1 MRRPF
6 LSLVKVLL
14 GVTLLAGGAWFTYQ
28 AWLITPAAGEKITV
42 QIADGL
48 GAVQVAELL
57 QIKGVISSAQGYR
70 VYSWF
75 SGEARHPRSG
85 SYDLHPG
92 LSYHQ
97 LARLLNRGPGR
108 VESELRTI
116 EGWSL
121 DDEAAY
127 LESQNNI
134 KPADFYALAGSPP
147 DQSSMEARWRTEFP
161 FLKNLP
167 ADRTLEGYLFPETY
181 RVWDDLLPE
190 ALIRKQLAEFQQ
202 RTAGVELSADN
213 RPLVS
218 LDQVITLA
226 SIVEKEVSTDKDRK
240 LVAGIFL
247 RRLRDGMALQSDA
260 TLNYVTHSG
269 RIQANEQDLLR
280 DSPYNT
286 YRHKGLPPGP
296 ICNPSQNAIEA
307 VLKPAPSNY
316 YYFLADKQGKV
327 LYAATLEEHKA
338 NRYRAGY

>member
-1 MRRPF
+1 M
-6 LSLVKVLL
+6 LAAVV
-14 GVTLLAGGAWFTYQ
+14 LAGGAWFSYH
-28 AWLITPAAGEKITV
+28 AWLITPRAGEKATFVISE
-42 QIADGL
+42 GL
-48 GAVQVAELL
+48 GADQVAQLL
-57 QIKGVISSAQGYR
+57 QDKGIISSAAGYR
-70 VYSWF
+70 WYGFLNS
-75 SGEARHPRSG
+75 EARHPRSG
-85 SYDLHPG
+85 TYGLHPG
-92 LSYHQ
+92 MSYRQLS
-97 LARLLNRGPGR
+97 RLFGRGPGR
-108 VESELRTI
+108 VESELRII

-134 KPADFYALAGSPP
+134 KPAVFYALAGSPP
-147 DQSSMEARWRTEFP
+147 DRAPFDPKLRTEFP
-161 FLKNLP
+161 FLKDLP

-190 ALIRKQLAEFQQ
+190 ALISKQLGEFQQ

-218 LDQVITLA
+218 LDQVIILA
-226 SIVEKEVSTDKDRK
+226 SIVEKEVSTDEDRK

-247 RRLRDGMALQSDA
+247 RRLREGMALQSDA

-269 RIQANEQDLLR
+269 RTQANDQDLLL

-286 YRHKGLPPGP
+286 YRNKGLPPGP
-296 ICNPSQNAIEA
+296 ICNPGQSAIEA
-307 VLKPAPSNY
+307 VLKPTASKY
-316 YYFLADKQGKV
+316 WYFLADKQGKV